1 MRCMVGGG
9 YWMVSP
15 KFKRKVAEKE
25 VGYTYSLHLYKKT
38 ITMNNY
44 FLQLLAELKNQ
55 IILEVLTQL
64 RNETNRSARK
74 EYYSLKEVSEITG
87 LTINSIKGRYRRG
100 TLRVV
105 YSNNRPLIPASEL
118 ERFLNRLGGQYRN
131 AA

>member
-1 MRCMVGGG
+1 MQEIGGG
-9 YWMVSP
+9 YWMVNP

-25 VGYTYSLHLYKKT
+25 VEYTYGLHLYKKT
-38 ITMNNY
+38 RTMNNY

>member
-1 MRCMVGGG
+1 
-9 YWMVSP
+9 
-15 KFKRKVAEKE
+15 
-25 VGYTYSLHLYKKT
+25 
-38 ITMNNY
+38 MNNY

-118 ERFLNRLGGQYRN
+118 EIFLNRLGGQHRN